1 MEFKILGSLEV
12 STADGPLS
20 LGGRKQRLVLAHLIV
35 RANAV
40 VPTEVLIDEVWGE
53 EPPDSVRSTLQGYVS
68 HLRRALGER
77 LEGQTSGYILR
88 VHDGELD
95 ATSFEGKVKEAK
107 RSLAS
112 DPATA
117 VTGLADALAL
127 WRGAAFAD
135 LADESSLQGEIAR
148 LDELRLGATEHRI
161 AAELQIGRHST
172 MVSELEA
179 LTSRYPLRERLWAHL
194 MLALYQSGRQAEAL
208 STYARAQQVLA
219 SELGADPSAEL
230 QRLHRQILDQ
240 DPELRGVQAPAAPS
254 PSARPSRGDLEPG
267 TEFAGYR
274 IVAPLGRGGMSVVY
288 LAEHLGLE
296 RKVALKVLAPQLAHD
311 DRFRERFVR
320 ESRIAAGMEHQNI
333 VPIFEAAEAEGL
345 LFIAMRYVPGSTSHN

>member
-1 MEFKILGSLEV
+1 MEFKVLGPLEV

-20 LGGRKQRLVLAHLIV
+20 LGGRKQRLVLAHLIL
-35 RANAV
+35 RANDV
-40 VPTEVLIDEVWGE
+40 VSTDVLIDEVWGE

-77 LEGQTSGYILR
+77 LEGRTSGYVLH
-88 VHDGELD
+88 VHGDELD
-95 ATSFEGKVKEAK
+95 TTTFEAMVKEAK

-117 VTGLADALAL
+117 ATGLADALAL

-135 LADESSLQGEIAR
+135 LADESSLRGEIAR

-161 AAELQIGRHST
+161 AAELKIGRHST

-208 STYARAQQVLA
+208 DAYQRARQVLRM
-219 SELGADPSAEL
+219 SW
-230 QRLHRQILDQ
+230 
-240 DPELRGVQAPAAPS
+240 
-254 PSARPSRGDLEPG
+254 EP
-267 TEFAGYR
+267 
-274 IVAPLGRGGMSVVY
+274 IP
-288 LAEHLGLE
+288 
-296 RKVALKVLAPQLAHD
+296 
-311 DRFRERFVR
+311 
-320 ESRIAAGMEHQNI
+320 
-333 VPIFEAAEAEGL
+333 
-345 LFIAMRYVPGSTSHN
+345 PGSSSACTSRS